1 MISHEEIKIL
11 PHSPNQMFDLVA
23 DVSKYPEFL
32 PWCLASRIQKND
44 GKIMVADLLVGF
56 QLLRE
61 KFTSRV
67 NLNQK
72 GLLIDVEYQDGP
84 FKYLENKWKFKTHPK
99 GCEINFN
106 VNFEFKNFLFQSMM
120 EKLFSSAVIK
130 MVNAFEKRA
139 KKIYQ
144 IQ

>member
-1 MISHEEIKIL
+1 MISHEEIKIV
-11 PHSPNQMFDLVA
+11 PHSPDQMFDLVA
-23 DVSKYPEFL
+23 DVSSYPEFL
-32 PWCLASRIQKND
+32 PWCIASRITEND
-44 GKIMVADLLVGF
+44 GKLMVADLLVGF

-72 GLLIDVEYQDGP
+72 GLLIEVEYQKGP
-84 FKYLENKWKFKTHPK
+84 FKHLNNKWKFNSHPK
-99 GCEINFN
+99 GCEIHFI
-106 VNFEFKNFLFQSMM
+106 VNFEFKSFLFQSMM
-120 EKLFSSAVIK
+120 EKLFSSAVVK

-139 KKIYQ
+139 KKIYE